1 MLIKAPLPL
10 AIPVTGH
17 SCVTFCKTD
26 FTANKHPPCSHSAFL
41 SAWQHFNTRAQL
53 LAFLNFSLAK
63 YLSLYPATKLCQVP
77 QADRLPSCR
86 DRNGTIRSA
95 TYISGNHTYVRS
107 LIKTPDASPA
117 HTTHAQEQLTT
128 WYTPTLLHIPRVPP
142 TPLQRGCCIHTEKS
156 DLGTDFFPHWV
167 GCPGDSVLCGVTF
180 HPAAGRSS
188 KQQEPAT
195 HPYPMLSTQQH
206 HKQH

>member
-26 FTANKHPPCSHSAFL
+26 FTANKRPPCSHSAFL
-41 SAWQHFNTRAQL
+41 SAWQHFDTRAQL
-53 LAFLNFSLAK
+53 LAFPNFSLAK
-63 YLSLYPATKLCQVP
+63 YLSPHPATKLCQVP
-77 QADRLPSCR
+77 QAARLPSCA

-107 LIKTPDASPA
+107 LIKPLDASPA

-128 WYTPTLLHIPRVPP
+128 WYTPTLLHIPHVLPLHCRGAAAYTQRRVTWGQTFFPI
-142 TPLQRGCCIHTEKS
+142 GWAA
-156 DLGTDFFPHWV
+156 LGTVFCVVSP
-167 GCPGDSVLCGVTF
+167 STVLQ
-180 HPAAGRSS
+180 A
-188 KQQEPAT
+188 
-195 HPYPMLSTQQH
+195 
-206 HKQH
+206 